1 MVLHVSLYY
10 DDLHSFGKWSFQ
22 SWSKALLWGA
32 IFDQAGCLSTL
43 LPCAMERTQRPKVES
58 TMPGSSWL
66 PCGCLAVIGIGWEQG
81 RQFQVLLIWHG
92 VSAGTDISWV
102 QLNVLEAENQTS
114 QVMVRMG
121 APHSPRPFE
130 VFHRQGCVF
139 HVLFLYLLPNAK
151 LHLNSFLAYKQ

>member
-92 VSAGTDISWV
+92 VSAGTDISWGAI
-102 QLNVLEAENQTS
+102 QCAGNRKSDISGDGEDGSSS
-114 QVMVRMG
+114 QSQAFWSISQARLCL
-121 APHSPRPFE
+121 PRAFPLLASKCQITFE
-130 VFHRQGCVF
+130 
-139 HVLFLYLLPNAK
+139 LL
-151 LHLNSFLAYKQ
+151 SCI